1 MAKKI
6 KSVKGGKRKTLAVKQ
21 DDGNPKKLDIAI
33 LLTGLVSLVF
43 AIYTLFS
50 LISYT
55 VNWAQDQS
63 VVASSDLYNMNV
75 EAQTQGGRMG
85 LVWDNFL
92 ISKSIDKSVKSSS
105 SRYFCLCFSFAT
117 SVTSSTS
124 LSKSCVFLFVFFSVI
139 KKKIM

>member
-6 KSVKGGKRKTLAVKQ
+6 KSVKGGKRKSAAKQ

-85 LVWDNFL
+85 LVWANFL
-92 ISKSIDKSVKSSS
+92 ISKL
-105 SRYFCLCFSFAT
+105 FG
-117 SVTSSTS
+117 S
-124 LSKSCVFLFVFFSVI
+124 LQEKNISQVL
-139 KKKIM
+139 